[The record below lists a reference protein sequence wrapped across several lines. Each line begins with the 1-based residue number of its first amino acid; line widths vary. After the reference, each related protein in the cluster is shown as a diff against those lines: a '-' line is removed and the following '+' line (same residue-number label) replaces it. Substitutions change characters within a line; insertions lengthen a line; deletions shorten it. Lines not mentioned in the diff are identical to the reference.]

1 MRKLI
6 LLPIIL
12 LVSHCY
18 AQKVRHVVVISVD
31 GFRPDFYLDSSWPTK
46 NIRGL
51 MKNGTHAKGVNSVF
65 PSMTY
70 PSHTSIITGVQPA
83 EHGIYYNA
91 MFEPT
96 GSTGKIYWNDSSIK
110 VPTIWSAAQKQG
122 LKAASLFWPV
132 SADASVLYNIP
143 DIGSMG
149 EAIREKYSKPQGFVD
164 EVKTNVFSSASKID
178 YGKNQNVARIAAYV
192 IEKDKPNLM
201 TIHFFAVDHAEH
213 LQGRNGDMVRD
224 AVADAD
230 SGVAIIVDALK
241 HANILDSTV
250 IIVTGDHGFV
260 DVKTTLNPNVWLTNA
275 GLANNVKNDDWKAQF
290 FTVGGSAYLYVKDND
305 KQTLDQVKTILDK
318 LPGDVKQLFKVIN
331 RKKLD
336 EIGANPEVQLALT
349 GLNNTSFGG
358 SFKGEERTAGHGG
371 THGYFPDF
379 KEIQTG
385 FVAFGPGI
393 KNGGIIPE
401 MNVRDIASVVTQLLE
416 LSLPTAKGKVPAG
429 LFSK

>member
-1 MRKLI
+1 MKKAILFPLI
-6 LLPIIL
+6 LL
-12 LVSHCY
+12 V
-18 AQKVRHVVVISVD
+18 AQCFAQQAKHVVVITVD
-31 GFRPDFYLDSSWPTK
+31 GFRPDFYLDTSWSTV
-46 NIRGL
+46 NIRAL
-51 MKNGTHAKGVNSVF
+51 MKNGTYAKGVNSVF

-70 PSHTSIITGVQPA
+70 PSHTSIITGVQPVQ
-83 EHGIYYNA
+83 HGIYYNA
-91 MFEPT
+91 VFEPT

-110 VPTIWSAAQKQG
+110 VPTIWSTAQKRG
-122 LKAASLFWPV
+122 LKVASLFWPV
-132 SADASVLYNIP
+132 SADAPVSYNIP

-149 EAIREKYSKPQGFVD
+149 EAVREKYSKPQGFVD
-164 EVKTNVFSSASKID
+164 DLKTNVFSSTSKID

-192 IEKDKPNLM
+192 IQKDQPNLM

-213 LQGRNGDMVRD
+213 MQGRDGDMVRE

-241 HANILDSTV
+241 QSRIWDSTV

-260 DVKTTLNPNVWLTNA
+260 DVKTTLHPNVWLTKA
-275 GLANNVKNDDWKAQF
+275 GLASDVKRDDWKAQF

-305 KQTLDQVKTILDK
+305 KQIVDQVKTILK
-318 LPGDVKQLFKVIN
+318 NLPEDEKKLFKIID

-336 EIGANPEVQLALT
+336 EIGGNPEVQLALS

-358 SFKGEERTAGHGG
+358 AFTGEERKTGHGG
-371 THGYFPDF
+371 AHGYFPEF

-393 KNGGIIPE
+393 KNGGVIPE
-401 MNVRDIASVVTQLLE
+401 MNVRDIASVVSKLLR

-429 LFSK
+429 LLSK

>member
-1 MRKLI
+1 MKKAILFPLI
-6 LLPIIL
+6 LL
-12 LVSHCY
+12 V
-18 AQKVRHVVVISVD
+18 AQCFAQQAKHVVVITVD
-31 GFRPDFYLDSSWPTK
+31 GFRPDFYLDTSWSTV
-46 NIRGL
+46 NIRAL
-51 MKNGTHAKGVNSVF
+51 MKNGTYAKGVNSVF

-70 PSHTSIITGVQPA
+70 PSHTSIITGVQPVQ
-83 EHGIYYNA
+83 HGIYYNA
-91 MFEPT
+91 VFEPT

-110 VPTIWSAAQKQG
+110 VPTIWSTAQKRG
-122 LKAASLFWPV
+122 LKVASLFWPV
-132 SADASVLYNIP
+132 SADAPVSYNIP

-149 EAIREKYSKPQGFVD
+149 EAVREKYSKPQGFVD
-164 EVKTNVFSSASKID
+164 DLKTNVFSSTSKID

-192 IEKDKPNLM
+192 IQKDQPNLM

-213 LQGRNGDMVRD
+213 LQGRDGDMVRE

-241 HANILDSTV
+241 QSRIWDSTV

-260 DVKTTLNPNVWLTNA
+260 DVKTTLHPNVWLTKA
-275 GLANNVKNDDWKAQF
+275 GLASDVKRDDWKAQF

-305 KQTLDQVKTILDK
+305 KQIVDQVKTILK
-318 LPGDVKQLFKVIN
+318 NLPEDEKKLFKIID

-336 EIGANPEVQLALT
+336 EIGGNPEVQLALS

-358 SFKGEERTAGHGG
+358 AFTGEERKTGHGG
-371 THGYFPDF
+371 AHGYFPEF

-393 KNGGIIPE
+393 KNGGVIPE
-401 MNVRDIASVVTQLLE
+401 MNVRDIASVVSKLLR

-429 LFSK
+429 LLSK

>member
-1 MRKLI
+1 MKKAILFPLI
-6 LLPIIL
+6 LL
-12 LVSHCY
+12 V
-18 AQKVRHVVVISVD
+18 AQCFAQQAKHVVVITVD
-31 GFRPDFYLDSSWPTK
+31 GFRPDFYLDTSWSTV
-46 NIRGL
+46 NIRAL
-51 MKNGTHAKGVNSVF
+51 MKNGTYAKGVNSVF

-70 PSHTSIITGVQPA
+70 PSHTSIITGVQPVQ
-83 EHGIYYNA
+83 HGIYYNA
-91 MFEPT
+91 VFEPT

-110 VPTIWSAAQKQG
+110 VPTIWSTAQKRG
-122 LKAASLFWPV
+122 LKVASLFWPV
-132 SADASVLYNIP
+132 SADAPVSYNIP

-149 EAIREKYSKPQGFVD
+149 EAVREKYSKPQGFVD
-164 EVKTNVFSSASKID
+164 DLKTNVFSSTSKID

-192 IEKDKPNLM
+192 IQKDQPNLM

-213 LQGRNGDMVRD
+213 LQGRDGDMVRE

-241 HANILDSTV
+241 QSRIWDSTV

-260 DVKTTLNPNVWLTNA
+260 DVKTTLHPNVWLTKA
-275 GLANNVKNDDWKAQF
+275 GLASDVKRDDWKAQF

-305 KQTLDQVKTILDK
+305 KQIVDQVKTILK
-318 LPGDVKQLFKVIN
+318 NLPEDEKKLFKIID

-336 EIGANPEVQLALT
+336 EIGGNPEVQLALS

-358 SFKGEERTAGHGG
+358 AFTGEARKTGHGG
-371 THGYFPDF
+371 AHGYFPEF

-393 KNGGIIPE
+393 KNGGVIPE
-401 MNVRDIASVVTQLLE
+401 MNVRDIASVVSKLLR

-429 LFSK
+429 LLSK